1 MGLGNVGATL
11 RLKGGLCYDKDL
23 HDWFL
28 FIFTCTDTGVIMTH
42 AFIFLPASG
51 PIVLL
56 TYAQLTV
63 VTQSCALLY
72 ITAHCDP
79 LLQ

>member
-1 MGLGNVGATL
+1 MV
-11 RLKGGLCYDKDL
+11 
-23 HDWFL
+23 
-28 FIFTCTDTGVIMTH
+28 TH
-42 AFIFLPASG
+42 AFIFLPAFG

-56 TYAQLTV
+56 IHAQLAV

-72 ITAHCDP
+72 FTAHCDL